1 MDIAV
6 GERWERFLSE
16 VVSEGRY
23 ASASEVVLEGLRL
36 VELRERKL
44 QDLRATVQAS
54 IAEGGSYTSEEVF
67 GALEERLSE
76 LAKQG
81 F

>member
-6 GERWERFLSE
+6 GERWERFVSD

-44 QDLRATVQAS
+44 QDLRATIQAS
-54 IAEGGSYTSEEVF
+54 IEKGGSFTDEEV
-67 GALEERLSE
+67 GEMIE
-76 LAKQG
+76 LQAKSL
-81 F
+81 